1 MTSNYSRNYCQIL
14 QKEYI
19 KDDSAQ
25 IMWRLLSSKLTNFKE
40 IVDYKESILFS
51 KVSHMSKKIMK
62 KIWRMS
68 ASHSQSSLWNW
79 FCGFFFPLMFF
90 TICTMDFAEKKELF
104 IVWQLDQ
111 WKQTKEA

>member
-1 MTSNYSRNYCQIL
+1 
-14 QKEYI
+14 
-19 KDDSAQ
+19 
-25 IMWRLLSSKLTNFKE
+25 
-40 IVDYKESILFS
+40 
-51 KVSHMSKKIMK
+51 
-62 KIWRMS
+62 MS

-79 FCGFFFPLMFF
+79 FCVFFPLMFF

>member
-62 KIWRMS
+62 KNLKDECI
-68 ASHSQSSLWNW
+68 SLPELPVKLIL
-79 FCGFFFPLMFF
+79 CFFFPLMFF

>member
-51 KVSHMSKKIMK
+51 KVSHMSKKNHEK
-62 KIWRMS
+62 KFEGWVHLTPR
-68 ASHSQSSLWNW
+68 APCETD
-79 FCGFFFPLMFF
+79 FVFFFPLMFF